1 MTPTRRIL
9 GISDSKSVF
18 VSASEQPGFLQLI
31 RDLTN
36 KAKASN
42 PSICYI
48 GAAKGDRPERTS
60 AFFKL
65 AEQVGF
71 HPTSLDMYAME
82 TGDPR
87 AYFPNTDAIFID
99 GGVTRNL
106 IALLKE
112 WDVVDALVQTYQRG
126 TLIAGASAG
135 ISMLFDWCISDSI
148 KSSIQPV
155 RGIGLLKGS
164 VCAHYDA
171 LEARRNALAEL
182 VQSEPN
188 ALPAIGIDD
197 GVAALFENES
207 LLSTYTI
214 KPAAKLHLFKQA
226 HSKHTTCSSQTL
238 APRILQSITHEPR

>member
-18 VSASEQPGFLQLI
+18 VTASEHPQILQLI

-36 KAKASN
+36 KAKAAA

-60 AFFKL
+60 AFFDL
-65 AEQVGF
+65 AKQVGF

-82 TGDPR
+82 TSDPR

-106 IALLKE
+106 IALLRE
-112 WDVVDALVQTYQRG
+112 WEVVDALVETYRRG

-171 LEARRNALAEL
+171 LEARRSALATL
-182 VQSEPN
+182 VQSEPG
-188 ALPAIGIDD
+188 ALPAIGIED
-197 GVAALFENES
+197 GVAALFENET
-207 LLSTYTI
+207 LATTYTI
-214 KPAAKLHLFKQA
+214 RPEAKLHVFEQA
-226 HSKHTTCSSQTL
+226 
-238 APRILQSITHEPR
+238 